1 MGVFCLFVGL
11 HQERSAPAA
20 CAVGLFSLYLEN
32 TYDVEFLFSWEQKKI
47 HPKNSVIKKTVIWY
61 AFFSCQG
68 LKPKSIQLGTPRNV
82 WPFKELIPPPKK
94 EF

>member
-32 TYDVEFLFSWEQKKI
+32 TYDVEFLFSSEQKKTSRRI
-47 HPKNSVIKKTVIWY
+47 ALSKKKVICY
-61 AFFSCQG
+61 AFFSGQG
-68 LKPKSIQLGTPRNV
+68 LKPKSIQLETPKNI
-82 WPFKELIPPPKK
+82 WPF
-94 EF
+94 